1 MSATPVNLH
10 PADSASV
17 GLDPDRLARADA
29 LLDGMAADGNVAGAA
44 LVVAR
49 RGRLVYERYAGLAGR
64 EPARP
69 ATAET
74 LWLLASITKP
84 VAAAGIMLLVER
96 GLLSLT
102 EPVARLLPGFGVNG
116 KEGITV
122 RHLLTHTSGIDERI
136 TDEPPPTDTPT
147 EEMRARLY
155 AVGVT
160 WPPGSRT
167 GYNNLGFSLLADI
180 IAAATGVSHTA
191 FFQREIFAPL
201 GMTGTSLGVA
211 PDRLGDRLS
220 LVDDVDA
227 GADRLPHPPR
237 QPGRRSRLDAARR
250 GGLRPTLPR
259 RRPDGR
265 APPAGPADDP
275 GHAAGPR
282 RRVGGEADGDGW
294 VPAAGRG
301 LAWRLNQRPPSGQ
314 FCDLASPAAYGHGGA
329 TGTLLVVDPTYE
341 LVFAFMANRWG
352 WAGQERRRL
361 LNAVYAAVAD

>member
-10 PADSASV
+10 PADPNSV
-17 GLDPDRLARADA
+17 GLDPERLARADA
-29 LLDGMAADGNVAGAA
+29 VLDGMTADGSVAGAA

-64 EPARP
+64 APDRRASADTR
-69 ATAET
+69 
-74 LWLLASITKP
+74 WLLASITKP
-84 VAAAGIMLLVER
+84 VAAAGVMLLVER
-96 GLLSLT
+96 GLLSLA

-122 RHLLTHTSGIDERI
+122 RHLLTHTSGIEDRVS
-136 TDEPPPTDTPT
+136 DEPPPTDTPI
-147 EEMRARLY
+147 EELRARLY

-167 GYNNLGFSLLADI
+167 AYNNLGYALLADI
-180 IAAATGVSHTA
+180 IAAATGEPHTD

-201 GMTGTSLGVA
+201 GMIGTSLGVA
-211 PDRLGDRLS
+211 PERLGERLS
-220 LVDDVDA
+220 LVDDVDPGLAAFLIRA
-227 GADRLPHPPR
+227 GNLA
-237 QPGRRSRLDAARR
+237 
-250 GGLRPTLPR
+250 GGLVSTPR
-259 RRPDGR
+259 DVAAFGQLFLDGGR
-265 APPAGPADDP
+265 AGERRLLAPPTIQATLRDHVAGLE
-275 GHAAGPR
+275 
-282 RRVGGEADGDGW
+282 EADGDGW

-301 LAWRLNQRPPSGQ
+301 LAWRLNQRQPAQ

-329 TGTLLVVDPTYE
+329 TGTLLVVDPIHQ
-341 LVFAFMANRWG
+341 LVIAFMANRWG